1 MDTLHIAF
9 ARALRAFR
17 LELELEIDGVVALA
31 GPSGAGKSTVLRT
44 IAGLSEPDS
53 GRVALGQ
60 TRDGRYLRVIY
71 VRDPAPQS
79 YFVVTAYEI
88 DGKPLAA
95 FKRRQRR
102 RQRR

>member
-1 MDTLHIAF
+1 MSPVQ
-9 ARALRAFR
+9 LRFHLDPETGEPHVYEHDVDEEEVEDILR
-17 LELELEIDGVVALA
+17 DPGEDRKGSGNSHVA
-31 GPSGAGKSTVLRT
+31 
-44 IAGLSEPDS
+44 I
-53 GRVALGQ
+53 GQ

-71 VRDPAPQS
+71 VRDPVPQS